1 MAVPRKCCYSGAFHY
16 GLRSGLYRKR
26 LFGLYYGI
34 PCAVG
39 GPPERAPLIRNCPS
53 RWLIFAALLG
63 VSCASV
69 SERDPSGLPEEVVG
83 DRAAFESASKI
94 TDPREK
100 REAMRLFL
108 ERFPK
113 SSYEDQAVFAI
124 AELARTRQQRIEE
137 LKSFVQSY
145 SRSPLRDQAYFS
157 ILALSLASAPIDEEA
172 LLSVI
177 DEYLA
182 SLPSESVALEGGRV
196 DRRGLV
202 LNNIADSLMTK
213 NVLLDKALELMD
225 EALSTTSQSTP
236 LSIESMYRTTRGQ
249 VLFQRKEY
257 KEAERSLR
265 QAIETVGEEHTAD
278 AFFYLGKTLEAT
290 SRLEEAISAYLESL
304 KHTHRMDSLG
314 PLRRAYR
321 KKHGNLEQL
330 HARLDAALLSRQ
342 EPVAAGRYQRTD
354 EEGPQ
359 RTVLA
364 EFFTGAQ
371 CSPCVASDLALE
383 SLLRRYDHET
393 LVLVQYHV
401 HMPGLD
407 PMTNPDSERRAL
419 YYSVGG
425 TPMTFVDGRGTGL
438 AGGSLGAVG
447 KSFDSHKAIIEERVA
462 IRPSAELL
470 GTTLERGLDYMDVSG
485 MLKIPADIM
494 DEMPNLR
501 LRLIVVEKTVHY
513 TGANGV
519 HFHQFVARKL
529 LGPSSGI
536 QISQQETPFH
546 ATVAIAD
553 LRVELGRYIEG
564 YRRLVDGFQWP
575 DVVLPIDE
583 KQLSVIAVVQND
595 SSREV
600 LQTKLIGLNLE

>member
-1 MAVPRKCCYSGAFHY
+1 M
-16 GLRSGLYRKR
+16 
-26 LFGLYYGI
+26 
-34 PCAVG
+34 
-39 GPPERAPLIRNCPS
+39 IRNCPT
-53 RWLIFAALLG
+53 RLLVLLVALLG

-83 DRAAFESASKI
+83 DQAAFESASKI
-94 TDPREK
+94 SDPREK

-108 ERFPK
+108 ERYPK
-113 SSYEDQAVFAI
+113 SVYGGQAVFAI
-124 AELARTRQQRIEE
+124 AELARTRQQQIEE

-145 SRSPLRDQAYFS
+145 SRSPLRDQAYFR
-157 ILALSLASAPIDEEA
+157 ILGLSLASDPIDEEA

-177 DEYLA
+177 DEYLV

-213 NVLLDKALELMD
+213 SVLLDKALELMD

-236 LSIESMYRTTRGQ
+236 PSIKSMYRTTRGQ
-249 VLFQRKEY
+249 VLFRRKEY
-257 KEAERSLR
+257 KKAERALR
-265 QAIETVGEEHTAD
+265 RAIETVGGEHTAD
-278 AFFYLGKTLEAT
+278 AFFYLGKTFDAT
-290 SRLEEAISAYLESL
+290 SRPEEAISAYLESL
-304 KHTHRMDSLG
+304 KHTHRMDFLG
-314 PLRRAYR
+314 PLRRAYK

-330 HARLDAALLSRQ
+330 HARLDTALLSRQ
-342 EPVAAGRYQRTD
+342 ELVAAGRYERSD
-354 EEGPQ
+354 EEGPR

-364 EFFTGAQ
+364 ELFTGSQ
-371 CSPCVASDLALE
+371 CGPCVASDLALE

-438 AGGSLGAVG
+438 IGGSLEAVG
-447 KSFDSHKAIIEERVA
+447 ESFHSHKAIIEERVR
-462 IRPSAELL
+462 IRPSAEVL
-470 GTTLERGLDYMDVSG
+470 GATLERGLEHVDVSG
-485 MLKIPADIM
+485 TLKIPADIM
-494 DEMPNLR
+494 DAMPNVR
-501 LRLIVVEKTVHY
+501 LRLILVEKTVHY

-519 HFHQFVARKL
+519 HFHHFVARKL
-529 LGPSSGI
+529 LGQSSGI
-536 QISQQETPFH
+536 QISQEETPFH
-546 ATVAIAD
+546 ETVAIAD
-553 LRVELGRYIEG
+553 LRLEISRYVEG
-564 YRRLVDGFQWP
+564 YRRLVEGFQWP